1 MKRPMKRRVLLS
13 GLGGLVLGPLAWPRL
28 AVAETQYFDRTP
40 SASEL
45 ERALTPPSSST
56 SAAPPPARAD
66 STDRRA
72 PPPAITQPGGMPIP
86 RPTVGLMVNFEFN
99 ATRLTAD
106 ARQTLDVL
114 GNVVHKLRRY
124 RFRIEGHTD
133 AVGSDAYN
141 LNLSQRR
148 AQAVVS
154 YLVLI
159 HGIDPAQLDAIG
171 MGKRRPRD
179 HADPYAAINRRVE
192 IANLGVWA
200 PLPMPRGAAP
210 QS

>member
-1 MKRPMKRRVLLS
+1 MNRRTMLW
-13 GLGGLVLGPLAWPRL
+13 GFGGLALGAFPLRGAR
-28 AVAETQYFDRTP
+28 AQVQYFDRAP

-45 ERALTPPSSST
+45 ERALTPPPDAGRAQS
-56 SAAPPPARAD
+56 APPVPHDPRGAAQPH
-66 STDRRA
+66 RR
-72 PPPAITQPGGMPIP
+72 PPLPPQ
-86 RPTVGLMVNFEFN
+86 PTVGLMVNFQFN
-99 ATRLTAD
+99 SAQLTAD

-141 LNLSQRR
+141 LGLSQRR
-148 AQAVVS
+148 AQSVVT
-154 YLVLI
+154 YLVLA

-179 HADPYAAINRRVE
+179 FSDPYAAVNRRVE
-192 IANLGVWA
+192 IANLGIWMPA
-200 PLPMPRGAAP
+200 PLPMRAAP
-210 QS
+210 PQS